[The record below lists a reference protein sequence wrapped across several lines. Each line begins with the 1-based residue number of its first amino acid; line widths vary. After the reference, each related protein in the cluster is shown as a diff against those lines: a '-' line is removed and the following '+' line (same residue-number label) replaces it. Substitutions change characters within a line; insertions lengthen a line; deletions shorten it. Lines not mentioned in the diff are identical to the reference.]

1 MARNPPSFRKYIGYA
16 GTDYC
21 HYFTGVSELVSAS
34 KNNK

>member
-1 MARNPPSFRKYIGYA
+1 MARNSPSFRKYIGYT

-21 HYFTGVSELVSAS
+21 HYFTGVFELVSAS